1 MPQRYSRPHSILV
14 VLASMAINSS
24 VLAAAPVFDAHLHYN
39 KEDTVRYS
47 PEDILSIL
55 GENGVDRAV
64 VTGRPA
70 SLAMQLQELAPHRI
84 IPILGVYRNLADKST
99 WMHDNDL
106 PVRVEQQL
114 AKQFWRGIGELHIF
128 ARDRHSPVFLRLV
141 ELAAA
146 RRIPLLMHCDPVV
159 IDALFEHAPDV
170 TVIWAHAGAYPYPPL
185 LRDYLERYPG
195 LHIDLSVRDERIA
208 PSGEIESSWELLLME
223 FPDRF
228 LVGVDTYSTARW
240 KDYPKAISRTRAW
253 LEQLPP
259 EAAAAI
265 SRENAERLFSRSP
278 PD

>member
-1 MPQRYSRPHSILV
+1 MPRRYSRTHSLLI
-14 VLASMAINSS
+14 VLSFMAINSS
-24 VLAAAPVFDAHLHYN
+24 VLAVAPVFDAHLHYN
-39 KEDTVRYS
+39 KEDTVRYL

-55 GENGVDRAV
+55 SENSVDRAV

-99 WMHDNDL
+99 WMYDNSL

-159 IDALFEHAPDV
+159 IDALFEHASDV

-195 LHIDLSVRDERIA
+195 LHMDLSVRDERIA

-253 LEQLPP
+253 LKQLPP

-265 SRENAERLFSRSP
+265 SRENAERLFSRRP
-278 PD
+278 RD

>member
-1 MPQRYSRPHSILV
+1 MPRRYSRNHSLFV
-14 VLASMAINSS
+14 VLAAMAFSSS
-24 VLAAAPVFDAHLHYN
+24 VLAVSPVFDAHLHYN
-39 KEDTVRYS
+39 REDTARYS

-70 SLAMQLQELAPHRI
+70 RLAMQLQELAPHRI

-99 WMHDNDL
+99 WMYDNSL
-106 PVRVEQQL
+106 PVRVEHQL
-114 AKQFWRGIGELHIF
+114 AEKYWRGIGELHIF
-128 ARDRHSPVFLRLV
+128 ARDRNSPVFLRLV

-146 RRIPLLMHCDPVV
+146 HRMPLLMHCDPVV

-195 LHIDLSVRDERIA
+195 LHMDLSVRDDRIA

-240 KDYPKAISRTRAW
+240 KDYPKVIARIRAW
-253 LEQLPP
+253 LKQLPP
-259 EAAAAI
+259 EAAEAI
-265 SRENAERLFSRSP
+265 SYKNGERLFPGSP